1 MPAAYSRPEPLPRSS
16 IQFNWPKASTSGR
29 VEWTLMSR
37 VDDIDATTMKT
48 IPVLGFVEPAR
59 IRNIGAR
66 KVWATVGVIVAC
78 ADNHG

>member
-1 MPAAYSRPEPLPRSS
+1 
-16 IQFNWPKASTSGR
+16 
-29 VEWTLMSR
+29 MSR